1 MDYFRH
7 KATIKPQYAKS
18 SFGKRSM
25 AGSLRLLL
33 LFAVVL
39 MLLISVYFAVV
50 LVKQL
55 FIPCGPLKHREVLS
69 HQPSWKPPEKGVFK
83 INCDASFQLRSCMSS
98 VGIVIRDYKGK
109 AIAVRSSPVLG
120 YSSVEMLE
128 AQACLEGLQLAID
141 IGISG
146 VIIESDDVGVIQL
159 LYDHVV
165 PRTELGSIIRT
176 SLALGVS
183 VNLLS
188 FVAVMREADSVVH
201 GLAQLTLSLDGPM
214 VWLDELPS
222 DIAGLVRVDSSSS
235 GYSF

>member
-1 MDYFRH
+1 MMVWIDN
-7 KATIKPQYAKS
+7 
-18 SFGKRSM
+18 
-25 AGSLRLLL
+25 
-33 LFAVVL
+33 FA
-39 MLLISVYFAVV
+39 SVFWLANE
-50 LVKQL
+50 
-55 FIPCGPLKHREVLS
+55 LKHREVLS

-120 YSSVEMLE
+120 CSSVEMLE
-128 AQACLEGLQLAID
+128 AQTCLEGLQLAID

-146 VIIESDDVGVIQL
+146 VIIESDDVGVL
-159 LYDHVV
+159 
-165 PRTELGSIIRT
+165 
-176 SLALGVS
+176 